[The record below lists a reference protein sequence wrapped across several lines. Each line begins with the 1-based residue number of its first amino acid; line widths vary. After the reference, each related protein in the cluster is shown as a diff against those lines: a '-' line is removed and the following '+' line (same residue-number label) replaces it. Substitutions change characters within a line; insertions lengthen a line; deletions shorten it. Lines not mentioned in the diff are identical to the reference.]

1 MRLSGHYAF
10 TAFAAPCPRSLA
22 RRTRY
27 PMRPTT
33 PTTDAERKVIR
44 WLFGLLAIVAL
55 VFIGITWHSRS
66 ADCDAACRAK
76 GATSG
81 QLRFNGGGRLNL
93 GAHCECVGSAPTT
106 TAR

>member
-1 MRLSGHYAF
+1 
-10 TAFAAPCPRSLA
+10 
-22 RRTRY
+22 
-27 PMRPTT
+27 MRPTT